1 MRFAF
6 PSSPY
11 IAAVGMFRL
20 DSRFVSF
27 DAEKRSCVIMTHIH
41 NRIRLSEMAGNE
53 LFEYASMYKLEWRF
67 DDQKTGFI
75 NVYCAPPPPSAQ
87 ILYTA
92 TRLAQRSGRRT

>member
-1 MRFAF
+1 
-6 PSSPY
+6 
-11 IAAVGMFRL
+11 
-20 DSRFVSF
+20 
-27 DAEKRSCVIMTHIH
+27 
-41 NRIRLSEMAGNE
+41 MAGNE